1 MEVLVITPVKDSPET
16 TEKTIEAVLKS
27 DGIVP
32 YIVFN
37 DFSAPETRYLLE
49 QSQREFN
56 FRLINLEE
64 ITTTPSPNYKLILQT
79 ARLLA
84 LSENKPLLII
94 ESDVIIQ
101 QNTIQDLL
109 KISSQLTRPGL
120 IGAITTDIAGNFN
133 FPYAHVSKNIKPREK
148 TNRSISFCCTLVS
161 LELLKAYDFSRLP
174 EDKDWYDIYI
184 SRQSKKAGFNNYLL
198 TDVQVLHLPHSSR
211 PWKQLKYS
219 NPLKYYFCKL
229 IKKRDRI

>member
-16 TEKTIEAVLKS
+16 TRKTIDAVSKS
-27 DGIVP
+27 DGDYQ

-37 DFSAPETRYLLE
+37 DFSAAETRHLLE
-49 QSQREFN
+49 ESQRESGFK
-56 FRLINLEE
+56 LINLEE

-101 QNTIQDLL
+101 QTTIKELL
-109 KISSQLTRPGL
+109 DISSQLTKPGL
-120 IGAITTDIAGNFN
+120 IGAVTTDMAGNFN
-133 FPYAHVSKNIKPREK
+133 FPYAYVKKRAKLWQK

-161 LELLKAYDFSRLP
+161 LELLKAFDFSQLP
-174 EDKDWYDIYI
+174 ADKDWYDIFI
-184 SRQSKKAGFNNYLL
+184 SHQSKKAGFNNYLI
-198 TDVQVLHLPHSSR
+198 TGIQVLHLPHSSR

-219 NPLKYYFCKL
+219 HPLKYYFYKL
-229 IKKRDRI
+229 TKRRDRI

>member
-16 TEKTIEAVLKS
+16 TRKTIEAVSKS
-27 DGIVP
+27 EGNVQ

-37 DFSAPETRYLLE
+37 DFSTPETRHLLE
-49 QSQREFN
+49 ESQREYGFK
-56 FRLINLEE
+56 LIHLEE
-64 ITTTPSPNYKLILQT
+64 ITTTLSPNYKLILQT

-101 QNTIQDLL
+101 QTTIKDLL
-109 KISSQLTRPGL
+109 RISSQLTNPGL
-120 IGAITTDIAGNFN
+120 IGAITTDMAGNFN
-133 FPYAHVSKNIKPREK
+133 FPYAHIKNNAKPLKK

-161 LELLKAYDFSRLP
+161 VEFLKAYDFSKLP
-174 EDKDWYDIYI
+174 DDKDWYDIYI
-184 SRQSKKAGFNNYLL
+184 SNQSKKAGFNNYLI
-198 TDVQVLHLPHSSR
+198 TGVQVLHLPHSSR

-219 NPLKYYFCKL
+219 NPLKYYFFKL
-229 IKKRDRI
+229 IRSRDRI